1 VRIIKSAFAR
11 LWRCFVYKQYDSSA
25 YWKSRAADPGQAAV
39 LWRNQEYNELY
50 RQIQREIL
58 ADALGN
64 SPEGGKILDIGCGVG
79 VVAIMMSELRKD
91 VMIDAVDFSEMISV
105 ARKNNFQP
113 SVQYIESSAEEY
125 DAGPDQY
132 DVIVSSGCYSAIRN
146 IPTLEKALALGARML
161 KPGGL
166 MIMID
171 PFHRWNY
178 LARAKYAT
186 RDVAKFLMSKGLI
199 LESKSGVLFW
209 PFRDFLASSNVTGKR
224 LAKFFFLGEG
234 LMHALGSHLWADYKV
249 LRFRKR

>member
-1 VRIIKSAFAR
+1 VRIINSGFAR
-11 LWRCFVYKQYDSSA
+11 LKRCFVYKQYDSSS

-64 SPEGGKILDIGCGVG
+64 LPKGARILDVGCGIG
-79 VVAIMMSELRKD
+79 VVARMMSELRED
-91 VMIDAVDFSEMISV
+91 VVIDAVDFSEMISV
-105 ARKNNFQP
+105 ARKNYLSP

-146 IPTLEKALALGARML
+146 ILALEKALALGAKML
-161 KPGGL
+161 KPGGS
-166 MIMID
+166 MVMID

-186 RDVAKFLMSKGLI
+186 RDVAKFLGSRGLI

-209 PFRDFLASSNVTGKR
+209 PFRDLLASSNAKGKG
-224 LAKFFFLGEG
+224 LASLFRLGER
-234 LMHALGSHLWADYKV
+234 LMHTLGSHFWADYKV